1 MLICSSLYI
10 IGAILTVISI
20 IVIIVRKND
29 IKAKISMW
37 RLNRIMCLFV
47 FVSNLLVA
55 QAAVAI
61 NDYVEEFTLSGYFG
75 IRANSPMTT
84 QTGFFIIEILSFA
97 LFSASFI
104 SVSINKKKAKKL

>member
-1 MLICSSLYI
+1 
-10 IGAILTVISI
+10 
-20 IVIIVRKND
+20 
-29 IKAKISMW
+29 MW

-97 LFSASFI
+97 LFIASFI
-104 SVSINKKKAKKL
+104 SVGINKKKLKSFELTSNLSDTVQNGIRFFID